1 MERKPRGG
9 PAPRSPRAETATGT
23 DTSTEEALRI
33 AIDARLP
40 FAGLRGRAIDYRLF
54 HYVPFELAQREAV
67 VPLSLD
73 GDTLTVAAATGAP
86 DLTETRAAF
95 PALPLR
101 LVIAPRREIF
111 GILDQIRSLAA

>member
-1 MERKPRGG
+1 MGRSPVGG
-9 PAPRSPRAETATGT
+9 PPPGAPADDTATE
-23 DTSTEEALRI
+23 DALRI

-86 DLTETRAAF
+86 DLAETRAAF

-101 LVIAPRREIF
+101 LVIAPRPEIRS
-111 GILDQIRSLAA
+111 ILDQIRSLAA